1 MKKIFSNLIRITIS
15 YSKFFLVV
23 IALSSS
29 GSVAKADD
37 GMTYLKCG
45 TKYLKFNGSFLYS
58 NYNVRTKKFMKYF
71 RISTYS
77 ENRIYAEGH
86 SLDRN
91 NGTYFGKY
99 SKNDVNCKKINFNQ
113 LPKLNDEG
121 KLF

>member
-1 MKKIFSNLIRITIS
+1 MKKILANLIRVTIS
-15 YSKFFLVV
+15 YSKFLLVITV
-23 IALSSS
+23 LSSS
-29 GSVAKADD
+29 GLVAKADD

-45 TKYLKFNGSFLYS
+45 TKYLRFNGSFLHS
-58 NYNVRTKKFMKYF
+58 NYNVRTKKFMKYY

-86 SLDRN
+86 TLNRN
-91 NGTYFGKY
+91 DGTYLGKY
-99 SKNDVNCKKINFNQ
+99 NKNKVNCKKINFNQ

>member
-1 MKKIFSNLIRITIS
+1 MKKILANLIRITIS
-15 YSKFFLVV
+15 YSKFFLIIIV
-23 IALSSS
+23 LSSS
-29 GSVAKADD
+29 GSVAKADN

-45 TKYLKFNGSFLYS
+45 TKYLKFDGLYLYS
-58 NYNVRTKKFMKYF
+58 NYNVRTKKFMKYY

-86 SLDRN
+86 TLNRN
-91 NGTYFGKY
+91 DGTYFRYINNK
-99 SKNDVNCKKINFNQ
+99 VNCKKINFNQ

>member
-1 MKKIFSNLIRITIS
+1 MKKILANLIRITIS
-15 YSKFFLVV
+15 YSKFFLVIMV
-23 IALSSS
+23 LSSS

-45 TKYLKFNGSFLYS
+45 TKYLKFNGSFLHS
-58 NYNVRTKKFMKYF
+58 NYNVRTKKFMKYY

-91 NGTYFGKY
+91 NGTYLGKY
-99 SKNDVNCKKINFNQ
+99 SKNEVNCKKISFNQ

>member
-15 YSKFFLVV
+15 YSKFFLIIIV
-23 IALSSS
+23 LSSS

-37 GMTYLKCG
+37 SMTYLKCG
-45 TKYLKFNGSFLYS
+45 TKYLKFDGLYLYS
-58 NYNVRTKKFMKYF
+58 NYNVRTKKFMKNY

-86 SLDRN
+86 SLNRN
-91 NGTYFGKY
+91 DGTYLGKY
-99 SKNDVNCKKINFNQ
+99 NTNKVNCKKINFNQ